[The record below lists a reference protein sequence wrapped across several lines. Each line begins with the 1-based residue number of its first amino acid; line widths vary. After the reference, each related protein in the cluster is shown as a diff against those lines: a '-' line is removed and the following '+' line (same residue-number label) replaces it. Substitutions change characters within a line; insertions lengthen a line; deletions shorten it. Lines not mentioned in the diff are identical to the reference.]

1 MVDTTVRAV
10 YDKAIMLI
18 DEQDDASGETF
29 NYDTQDFKVRTID
42 LLNHVL
48 DEVYPASTTY
58 YLENN
63 GVRPALEDIE
73 SFDDELFLDP
83 YICRTVLPYYLAWHF
98 LLNLDP
104 DRAHEFRDDYYRTLN
119 EARAGLPAE
128 MESMIDYYDGGIEY
142 GWFSRWG
149 WGEY

>member
-1 MVDTTVRAV
+1 MIDLTVRAI

-58 YLENN
+58 HLEGD
-63 GVRPALEDIE
+63 GVRPALEDIKD
-73 SFDDELFLDP
+73 FDDELFLDP

-104 DRAHEFRDDYYRTLN
+104 ERAEKFRVEYYRTLN
-119 EARAGLPAE
+119 EALKGTPAQE
-128 MESMIDYYDGGIEY
+128 ESLIKSFNGGIEY
-142 GWFSRWG
+142 GWFGRWP
-149 WGEY
+149 WGI